1 MVTGLI
7 GRKLGMTQIFGANGE
22 VIPVT
27 VLKAGPSVVVQR
39 KSAAKEGYDSAQIG
53 LVEFVKP
60 QRVNKPMTGHY
71 KKAGVES
78 ARVLREVKIAE
89 GAEVKAGDRF
99 AAGDVFKVN
108 DKVDVIGVS
117 KGRGFAGFVRRHHF
131 RGGDASHGSMFH
143 RAPGSIGASSFP
155 SRVWPG
161 MRMAG
166 HLGNARITVRNL
178 QVVQI
183 DADDNLMVVRGAVPG
198 PNGAYVVIRRAK
210 KISKR

>member
-27 VLKAGPSVVVQR
+27 VLKAGPCVVVQR
-39 KSAAKEGYDSAQIG
+39 KSAAKEGYESAQIG

-60 QRVNKPMTGHY
+60 QRVNKALTGHY
-71 KKAGVES
+71 KKAGVE
-78 ARVLREVKIAE
+78 AAKVLREVKVAE
-89 GAEVKAGDRF
+89 GGEVKAGDRF
-99 AAGDVFKVN
+99 AAGDVFQVN

-117 KGRGFAGFVRRHHF
+117 KGRGFAGFVKRHHF
-131 RGGDASHGSMFH
+131 RGGDKSHGSMFH

-178 QVVQI
+178 QVVQV
-183 DADDNLMVVRGAVPG
+183 DADDNLLVVRGAVPG
-198 PNGAYVVIRRAK
+198 PNGAYVMIRRAK